1 MAGDAYTHEVTV
13 QYRDLDPRSHV
24 NHAVYVSYMEQAKGR
39 FMADEFGTALEDAG
53 TVIRHLEVDYVA
65 PVEPGATVAV
75 TIRPVEAGETSF
87 TLAYELTVSGTVVA
101 TGRTV
106 SVRLGADGPEPLPEA
121 WRAAL
126 GDEGA

>member
-1 MAGDAYTHEVTV
+1 MADDAYTHELTV
-13 QYRDLDPRSHV
+13 QYRDLDPRAHV

-53 TVIRHLEVDYVA
+53 TVIRHLEVDYLA
-65 PVEPGATVAV
+65 PVEPGETVAV
-75 TIRPVEAGETSF
+75 SVRPVEVGETSF
-87 TLAYELTVSGTVVA
+87 TLEYELTVAGRVVA

-106 SVRLGADGPEPLPEA
+106 SVRLDADGPQPLPDA

-126 GDEGA
+126 EDGGG